1 MHPIKSHLP
10 KTEVLTVVSKMAIF
24 IQIVIYDIGEIFGH
38 RCSFSMEQIC
48 SHILYGES
56 QQISTY

>member
-24 IQIVIYDIGEIFGH
+24 IQIVIFDIGEIFGH
-38 RCSFSMEQIC
+38 RKLQFQ
-48 SHILYGES
+48 YGTDLFAYF
-56 QQISTY
+56 IW